1 MRAPL
6 VRSEAGVTAP
16 RDQQR
21 EVVRLL
27 YFATRHQVQAL
38 VAVFELKAWNDA
50 GTSAQVISGSQ
61 SCSASR
67 LTAGASGFFTFNHKG
82 DRSER

>member
-6 VRSEAGVTAP
+6 VRLEAGVTAP

-27 YFATRHQVQAL
+27 YFATRHQVHAL
-38 VAVFELKAWNDA
+38 VAVFELE
-50 GTSAQVISGSQ
+50 G
-61 SCSASR
+61 
-67 LTAGASGFFTFNHKG
+67 L
-82 DRSER
+82 E